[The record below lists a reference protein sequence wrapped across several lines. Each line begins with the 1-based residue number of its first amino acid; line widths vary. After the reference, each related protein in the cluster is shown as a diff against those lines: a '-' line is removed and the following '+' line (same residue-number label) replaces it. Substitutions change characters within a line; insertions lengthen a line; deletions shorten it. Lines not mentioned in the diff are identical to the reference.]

1 MTNLSCFSA
10 QKQQNN
16 YKNVQK
22 KTSLSCFCC
31 VIVTISK
38 IKGRNSKMKRKV
50 LSALLCVSMVASL
63 AGCGSSSSSSTTET
77 EAPAEEAAAEEEAT
91 EAEAPAE
98 EAAETTAAVAG
109 GKIGISMPTQSL
121 ERWNRDGAYLDEQF
135 QQAGFET
142 VLTYSDNDS
151 GRQVND
157 IQNMLADGVDLL
169 IVAAIDGEALNTAM
183 NEAAEANVP
192 VISYDRLILNDAV
205 SYYVSFDNYTVGKL
219 QGEFVE
225 EQLDLA
231 NAGDKTYNIEF
242 TAGDPADN
250 NAGYFFNGAMDVL
263 KPYIEAGTLN
273 VVSGQTDFATV
284 ATDQWSTDTALERAQ
299 NVLSSYYADGTQLD
313 VWLCSN
319 DSTALGVAQAI
330 TSDYAGSNTVLI
342 TGQDG
347 DEANLKNIVDGVQTM
362 TVYKNV
368 SNESIVTL
376 ALAQAILAGD
386 TIDASLIPSFGIDC
400 AFDTESY
407 ETSAGNKCPSF
418 LLVPSVITKDNL
430 QDLVDTGLYTMGADG
445 YLSAT
450 N

>member
-1 MTNLSCFSA
+1 
-10 QKQQNN
+10 
-16 YKNVQK
+16 
-22 KTSLSCFCC
+22 
-31 VIVTISK
+31 
-38 IKGRNSKMKRKV
+38 MKRK
-50 LSALLCVSMVASL
+50 LLGALLSTAMVASL
-63 AGCGSSSSSSTTET
+63 VVGCGGGNDASAPADTPAET
-77 EAPAEEAAAEEEAT
+77 EAPADDAAPAEDAAGDAAETPAAAE
-91 EAEAPAE
+91 
-98 EAAETTAAVAG
+98 G

-135 QQAGFET
+135 KAAGFET
-142 VLTYSDNDS
+142 ILTYSDNDS
-151 GRQVND
+151 GKQVND
-157 IQNMLADGVDLL
+157 IQNMLADGVNLL
-169 IVAAIDGEALNTAM
+169 VVAAIDGEALNTAM

-219 QGEFVE
+219 QGEFIVDT
-225 EQLDLA
+225 LDLA
-231 NAGDKTYNIEF
+231 NAGDKVYNMEI

-250 NAGYFFNGAMDVL
+250 NAGYFYQGAIDTL
-263 KPYIEAGTLN
+263 QPYLDAGTLN
-273 VVSGQTDFATV
+273 VVSGQTDFDSV
-284 ATDQWSTDTALERAQ
+284 ATAQWNTDTALERAQ

-319 DSTALGVAQAI
+319 DSTALGVAQAV
-330 TSDYAGSNTVLI
+330 TSDYAGSNSVLI

-376 ALAQAILAGD
+376 ALAKAILAGD
-386 TIDASLIPSFGIDC
+386 TIDESLVPSFGIEC

-418 LLVPSVITKDNL
+418 LLVPNVITKDNL
-430 QDLVDTGLYTMGADG
+430 QDLVDTGLYTMGDDG
-445 YLSAT
+445 YLSAA

>member
-1 MTNLSCFSA
+1 M
-10 QKQQNN
+10 
-16 YKNVQK
+16 K
-22 KTSLSCFCC
+22 K
-31 VIVTISK
+31 K
-38 IKGRNSKMKRKV
+38 ILG
-50 LSALLCVSMVASL
+50 ALLSVAMVASL
-63 AGCGSSSSSSTTET
+63 LVGCGSDGGAAEATADSASDAQT
-77 EAPAEEAAAEEEAT
+77 EAPADDSEAETPAE

-98 EAAETTAAVAG
+98 EAEAPAEDDTAAAG

-135 QQAGFET
+135 KAAGFET
-142 VLTYSDNDS
+142 ILTFSDNDS

-183 NEAAEANVP
+183 NEAADAGVP
-192 VISYDRLILNDAV
+192 VIAYDRLIMNDAV

-219 QGEFVE
+219 QGEFIV

-231 NAGDKTYNIEF
+231 NAGDKVYNLEI

-250 NAGYFFNGAMDVL
+250 NAGYFYNGAVDTL
-263 KPYIEAGTLN
+263 KPYIDAGTLN
-273 VVSGQTDFATV
+273 IVSGQMDFDTV
-284 ATDQWSTDTALERAQ
+284 ATAQWNTDTALERAQ

-330 TSDYAGSNTVLI
+330 TSDYAGSNSVLI

-376 ALAQAILAGD
+376 GLAKAMLAGD
-386 TIDASLIPSFGIDC
+386 TIDESLIPSFGIEC
-400 AFDTESY
+400 AYDTESY
-407 ETSAGNKCPSF
+407 ETSEGNKCPSF
-418 LLVPSVITKDNL
+418 LLVPNVITKDNL
-430 QDLVDTGLYTMGADG
+430 QDLVDTGLYTMGDDG
-445 YLSAT
+445 YLSA

>member
-1 MTNLSCFSA
+1 
-10 QKQQNN
+10 
-16 YKNVQK
+16 
-22 KTSLSCFCC
+22 
-31 VIVTISK
+31 
-38 IKGRNSKMKRKV
+38 MKRK
-50 LSALLCVSMVASL
+50 LIGALLSTAMVASL
-63 AGCGSSSSSSTTET
+63 TVGCGGGNDTTPADTPADT
-77 EAPAEEAAAEEEAT
+77 EAPADAETPADNEADDASAPAAAG
-91 EAEAPAE
+91 
-98 EAAETTAAVAG
+98 G

-135 QQAGFET
+135 KAAGFET

-151 GRQVND
+151 GKQVND
-157 IQNMLADGVDLL
+157 IQNMLADGVNLL
-169 IVAAIDGEALNTAM
+169 VVAAIDGEALNTAM

-219 QGEFVE
+219 QGEFIVDT
-225 EQLDLA
+225 LDLA
-231 NAGDKTYNIEF
+231 NAGDTVYNMEI

-250 NAGYFFNGAMDVL
+250 NAGYFYQGAMDAL
-263 KPYIEAGTLN
+263 QYLDAGTLN
-273 VVSGQTDFATV
+273 VVSGQTDFDSV
-284 ATDQWSTDTALERAQ
+284 ATAQWNTDTALERAQ

-319 DSTALGVAQAI
+319 DSTALGVAQAV
-330 TSDYAGSNTVLI
+330 TSDYAGSNSVLI

-368 SNESIVTL
+368 SNESVVTL
-376 ALAQAILAGD
+376 ALAKAILAGD
-386 TIDASLIPSFGIDC
+386 TIDDSLVPSFGIEC

-407 ETSAGNKCPSF
+407 ETSEGNKCPSF
-418 LLVPSVITKDNL
+418 LLVPNVITKDNL
-430 QDLVDTGLYTMGADG
+430 QDLVDTGLYTMGDDG
-445 YLSAT
+445 YLSAA

>member
-1 MTNLSCFSA
+1 MKKKLLSMILA
-10 QKQQNN
+10 
-16 YKNVQK
+16 
-22 KTSLSCFCC
+22 T
-31 VIVTISK
+31 T
-38 IKGRNSKMKRKV
+38 
-50 LSALLCVSMVASL
+50 MVAATL
-63 AGCGSSSSSSTTET
+63 AGCGSDSATTT
-77 EAPAEEAAAEEEAT
+77 T
-91 EAEAPAE
+91 ND
-98 EAAETTAAVAG
+98 AETTKEDTAATEDTAAADTDTASAES

-135 QQAGFET
+135 KAAGFET
-142 VLTYSDNDS
+142 ILTYSDNKS
-151 GRQVND
+151 ERQVND

-169 IVAAIDGEALNTAM
+169 VVAAIDGEALNTAM
-183 NEAAEANVP
+183 NEAAEAGVP

-219 QGEFVE
+219 QGEFIVDT
-225 EQLDLA
+225 LDLA
-231 NAGDKTYNIEF
+231 NAGDTVYNLEI

-250 NAGYFFNGAMDVL
+250 NAGYFYNGAMDVL
-263 KPYIEAGTLN
+263 NPYIEAGTLN
-273 VVSGQTDFATV
+273 VVSGQTDFDTV
-284 ATDQWSTDTALERAQ
+284 ATAQWSTDTALERAQ

-330 TSDYAGSNTVLI
+330 TSDYAGSNSVLI

-347 DEANLKNIVDGVQTM
+347 DEANLKNVVDGIQTM

-376 ALAQAILAGD
+376 ALAKAIMAGE
-386 TIDASLIPSFGIDC
+386 TIDESLIPSFGIDC
-400 AFDTESY
+400 AYDTESY

-430 QDLVDTGLYTMGADG
+430 QELVDTGLYTMDNDG
-445 YLSAT
+445 YLHAT

>member
-1 MTNLSCFSA
+1 
-10 QKQQNN
+10 
-16 YKNVQK
+16 
-22 KTSLSCFCC
+22 
-31 VIVTISK
+31 
-38 IKGRNSKMKRKV
+38 MKRKLIV
-50 LSALLCVSMVASL
+50 AMFTTAMVASL
-63 AGCGSSSSSSTTET
+63 AGCGSSSASTSADTKDSAEST
-77 EAPAEEAAAEEEAT
+77 EAADDTAEESGDTAAAGT
-91 EAEAPAE
+91 
-98 EAAETTAAVAG
+98 

-135 QQAGFET
+135 KQAGFET

-151 GRQVND
+151 GKQVND
-157 IQNMLADGVDLL
+157 IQNMLADDVDLL

-183 NEAAEANVP
+183 NEAADANVP
-192 VISYDRLILNDAV
+192 VIAYDRLILNDAV
-205 SYYVSFDNYTVGKL
+205 SYYVSFDNYTVGTL
-219 QGEFVE
+219 QGQFIVDE
-225 EQLDLA
+225 LDLD
-231 NAGDKTYNIEF
+231 NAGDKTYNLEI

-263 KPYIEAGTLN
+263 KPYIEKGTLN
-273 VVSGQTDFATV
+273 VPSGQTDFDTV
-284 ATDQWSTDTALERAQ
+284 ATAQWNTDTALERAQ
-299 NVLSSYYADGTQLD
+299 NVLASYYADGTQLD

-319 DSTALGVAQAI
+319 DSTALGVAQAV
-330 TSDYAGSNTVLI
+330 TSDYKGSNSVLI

-376 ALAQAILAGD
+376 GLAEAILNGD
-386 TIDASLIPSFGIDC
+386 TIDDSLTSTFGVEC

-418 LLVPSVITKDNL
+418 LLVPNVITKDNL
-430 QDLVDTGLYTMGADG
+430 QDLVDTGLYTMGDDG
-445 YLSAT
+445 YLKAA

>member
-1 MTNLSCFSA
+1 
-10 QKQQNN
+10 
-16 YKNVQK
+16 
-22 KTSLSCFCC
+22 
-31 VIVTISK
+31 
-38 IKGRNSKMKRKV
+38 MKRK
-50 LSALLCVSMVASL
+50 LLGALLSTAMVASL
-63 AGCGSSSSSSTTET
+63 VVGCGGGNDASTPADTPAET
-77 EAPAEEAAAEEEAT
+77 EAPADDAAPAEDAAGDAAETPAAAE
-91 EAEAPAE
+91 
-98 EAAETTAAVAG
+98 G

-135 QQAGFET
+135 KAAGFET
-142 VLTYSDNDS
+142 ILTYSDNDS
-151 GRQVND
+151 GKQVND
-157 IQNMLADGVDLL
+157 IQNMLADGVNLL
-169 IVAAIDGEALNTAM
+169 VVAAIDGEALNTAM

-219 QGEFVE
+219 QGEFIVDT
-225 EQLDLA
+225 LDLA
-231 NAGDKTYNIEF
+231 NAGDKVYNMEI

-250 NAGYFFNGAMDVL
+250 NAGYFYQGAIDTL
-263 KPYIEAGTLN
+263 QPYLDAGTLN
-273 VVSGQTDFATV
+273 VVSGQTDFDSV
-284 ATDQWSTDTALERAQ
+284 ATAQWNTDTALERAQ

-319 DSTALGVAQAI
+319 DSTALGVAQAV
-330 TSDYAGSNTVLI
+330 TSDYAGSNSVLI

-376 ALAQAILAGD
+376 ALAKAILAGD
-386 TIDASLIPSFGIDC
+386 TIDDSLVPSFGIEC

-418 LLVPSVITKDNL
+418 LLVPNVITKDNL
-430 QDLVDTGLYTMGADG
+430 QDLVDTGLYTMGDDG
-445 YLSAT
+445 YLSAA

>member
-1 MTNLSCFSA
+1 
-10 QKQQNN
+10 
-16 YKNVQK
+16 
-22 KTSLSCFCC
+22 
-31 VIVTISK
+31 
-38 IKGRNSKMKRKV
+38 MKRKLIV
-50 LSALLCVSMVASL
+50 AMLTTAMVASL
-63 AGCGSSSSSSTTET
+63 AGCGSSSTSTDATDSTEST
-77 EAPAEEAAAEEEAT
+77 EAADTADESGDTAAAGT
-91 EAEAPAE
+91 
-98 EAAETTAAVAG
+98 

-135 QQAGFET
+135 KKAGFDT

-151 GRQVND
+151 GKQVND
-157 IQNMLADGVDLL
+157 IQNMLADDVDLL

-205 SYYVSFDNYTVGKL
+205 SYYVSFDNYTVGTL
-219 QGEFVE
+219 QGQFIVD
-225 EQLDLA
+225 QLDLD
-231 NAGDKTYNIEF
+231 NAGDKTYNLEI

-263 KPYIEAGTLN
+263 KPYIEKGTLN
-273 VVSGQTDFATV
+273 VPSGQTDFDTV
-284 ATDQWSTDTALERAQ
+284 ATAQWNTDTALERAQ
-299 NVLSSYYADGTQLD
+299 NVLASYYADGTQLD

-319 DSTALGVAQAI
+319 DSTALGVAQAV
-330 TSDYAGSNTVLI
+330 TSDYKGSNSILI

-347 DEANLKNIVDGVQTM
+347 DEANLKNIVDGIQTM

-376 ALAQAILAGD
+376 ELAKAILAGD
-386 TIDASLIPSFGIDC
+386 TVDASLIDKFGVEC
-400 AFDTESY
+400 SYDTESY

-418 LLVPSVITKDNL
+418 LLVPNVITKDNL
-430 QDLVDTGLYTMGADG
+430 QDLVDTGLYTMGDDG
-445 YLSAT
+445 YLKAA

>member
-1 MTNLSCFSA
+1 
-10 QKQQNN
+10 
-16 YKNVQK
+16 
-22 KTSLSCFCC
+22 
-31 VIVTISK
+31 
-38 IKGRNSKMKRKV
+38 MKRK
-50 LSALLCVSMVASL
+50 LLGALLSTAMVASL
-63 AGCGSSSSSSTTET
+63 TVGCGGNDTTPADTPADT
-77 EAPAEEAAAEEEAT
+77 EAPADAETPADNEADDASAPAAAG
-91 EAEAPAE
+91 
-98 EAAETTAAVAG
+98 G

-135 QQAGFET
+135 KAAGFET

-151 GRQVND
+151 GKQVND
-157 IQNMLADGVDLL
+157 IQNMLADGVNLL
-169 IVAAIDGEALNTAM
+169 VVAAIDGEALNTAM

-219 QGEFVE
+219 QGEFIVDT
-225 EQLDLA
+225 LDLA
-231 NAGDKTYNIEF
+231 NAGDTVYNMEI

-250 NAGYFFNGAMDVL
+250 NAGYFYQGAMDAL
-263 KPYIEAGTLN
+263 QPYLDAGTLN
-273 VVSGQTDFATV
+273 VVSGQTDFDSV
-284 ATDQWSTDTALERAQ
+284 ATAQWNTDTALERAQ

-319 DSTALGVAQAI
+319 DSTALGVAQAV
-330 TSDYAGSNTVLI
+330 TSDYAGSNSVLI

-368 SNESIVTL
+368 SNESVVTL
-376 ALAQAILAGD
+376 ALAKAILAGD
-386 TIDASLIPSFGIDC
+386 TIDDSLVPSFGIEC

-407 ETSAGNKCPSF
+407 ETSEGNKCPSF
-418 LLVPSVITKDNL
+418 LLVPNVITKDNL
-430 QDLVDTGLYTMGADG
+430 QDLVDTGLYTMGDDG
-445 YLSAT
+445 YLSAA

>member
-1 MTNLSCFSA
+1 M
-10 QKQQNN
+10 
-16 YKNVQK
+16 K
-22 KTSLSCFCC
+22 K
-31 VIVTISK
+31 
-38 IKGRNSKMKRKV
+38 KV
-50 LSALLCVSMVASL
+50 FAAILSALMAVSL
-63 AGCGSSSSSSTTET
+63 AACGGGSAGSSAA
-77 EAPAEEAAAEEEAT
+77 APAESTKPAESTAPAAEGAK
-91 EAEAPAE
+91 
-98 EAAETTAAVAG
+98 
-109 GKIGISMPTQSL
+109 KIGISMPTQSL
-121 ERWNRDGAYLDEQF
+121 ERWNRDGQYLDEQF
-135 QQAGFET
+135 KATGYET
-142 VLTYSDNDS
+142 ILTFSDNKSD
-151 GRQVND
+151 RQVND
-157 IQNMLADGVDLL
+157 IQNMIAEDVDLL
-169 IVAAIDGEALNTAM
+169 IVAAIDGVALNTAM
-183 NEAAEANVP
+183 NEAAEADIP

-225 EQLDLA
+225 KTLDLA
-231 NAGDKTYNIEF
+231 NAGDKVYNIEF

-250 NAGYFFNGAMDVL
+250 NAGYFFNGAYDVL
-263 KPYIEAGTLN
+263 SPYIEAGTLN
-273 VVSGQTDFATV
+273 VVSGQKDFVSV

-299 NVLSSYYADGTQLD
+299 NILGSYYADGTQLD

-330 TSDYAGSNTVLI
+330 TSDYTGSNSVII

-347 DEANLKNIVDGVQTM
+347 DEANLKNIVDGIQTM

-368 SNESIVTL
+368 ANEAIVTL
-376 ALAQAILAGD
+376 GLAEAMLKGE
-386 TIDASLIPSFGIDC
+386 TIDAGLCDTFGIEC

-430 QDLVDTGLYTMGADG
+430 EELVDTGLYTMGADG

>member
-1 MTNLSCFSA
+1 
-10 QKQQNN
+10 
-16 YKNVQK
+16 
-22 KTSLSCFCC
+22 
-31 VIVTISK
+31 
-38 IKGRNSKMKRKV
+38 MKRK
-50 LSALLCVSMVASL
+50 LLGALLSVAMVASL
-63 AGCGSSSSSSTTET
+63 MAGCGSKTEEAAAPADVAEET
-77 EAPAEEAAAEEEAT
+77 EAPAEEAA
-91 EAEAPAE
+91 EAEAPA
-98 EAAETTAAVAG
+98 AAAG

-135 QQAGFET
+135 QAAGFET
-142 VLTYSDNDS
+142 ILTYSDNDS
-151 GRQVND
+151 GKQVND
-157 IQNMLADGVDLL
+157 IQNMLADGVNLL
-169 IVAAIDGEALNTAM
+169 VVAAIDGEALNTAM

-192 VISYDRLILNDAV
+192 VIAYDRLIMNDAV

-219 QGEFVE
+219 QGEFIVE
-225 EQLDLA
+225 TLDLD
-231 NAGDKTYNIEF
+231 NAGDTVYNMEI

-250 NAGYFFNGAMDVL
+250 NAGYFYNGAMDVL
-263 KPYIEAGTLN
+263 NPYIEAGTLN
-273 VVSGQTDFATV
+273 VVSGQTDFDTV
-284 ATDQWSTDTALERAQ
+284 ATAQWSTDTALERAQ

-319 DSTALGVAQAI
+319 DSTALGVAQAV
-330 TSDYAGSNTVLI
+330 TSDYAGSNSVLI

-368 SNESIVTL
+368 SNESVVTL
-376 ALAQAILAGD
+376 TLAEAIMAGS
-386 TIDASLIPSFGIDC
+386 TIDDSLIPSFGIDC

-418 LLVPSVITKDNL
+418 LLVPNVITKDNL
-430 QDLVDTGLYTMGADG
+430 QELVDTGLYTMGDDG